1 MNKYMSTN
9 WTVWKKWIN
18 VCFIQLEFHFEVRNR
33 VIKHQGLNSPDRGHE
48 QSCRDGVDRP
58 LTCASITQ
66 HSGHLFNL
74 PNFAG
79 YIDKSRLLCYCSI
92 ISPSPKRKAEKT
104 TSELRKKANCANIQQ
119 ELNQL
124 NLLYPLFSP
133 NSPRNISKIILFNTW
148 ENQHMSLS
156 VFSKCFLE

>member
-1 MNKYMSTN
+1 MDKC
-9 WTVWKKWIN
+9 I
-18 VCFIQLEFHFEVRNR
+18 VCFILLEFHFEVRNR
-33 VIKHQGLNSPDRGHE
+33 VIEHQGLDSPDRGHE

-79 YIDKSRLLCYCSI
+79 YIDKSRLLSYCSI

-104 TSELRKKANCANIQQ
+104 TSELRKKANCK
-119 ELNQL
+119 
-124 NLLYPLFSP
+124 YPTRTKSTKSP
-133 NSPRNISKIILFNTW
+133 LS
-148 ENQHMSLS
+148 S
-156 VFSKCFLE
+156 VFPQLS